1 MARTAA
7 GKGLSIEI
15 LGATTLEGCKW
26 EAHSGTQWPLP
37 FFGHFV
43 WFLSP
48 NVSQCLLPTL
58 ACLQRKGLSTS
69 AGKPERD
76 TGLLA
81 FRSTTSAKMV
91 QKAHLVSPFSPPREL
106 FPSIEWTV
114 KLIPSSCR
122 RWPVEEDGDGELFP
136 AVLPTPGTNP
146 GLPLPPALHLQE
158 QHFLGDWNPD
168 KRNKY
173 SKRCSASIP
182 LSFHLSLLPPLGLPL
197 LNIKLDPAE
206 SAFQFSVSKTWIS
219 RELG

>member
-91 QKAHLVSPFSPPREL
+91 QKAHLVSPFIPPCEL

-122 RWPVEEDGDGELFP
+122 WWPVEEDGDGELFP

-158 QHFLGDWNPD
+158 QHFLGDRNPD

-173 SKRCSASIP
+173 AEQA
-182 LSFHLSLLPPLGLPL
+182 LLSLHPSLLSSFSTPSSGPPTSKYKAWSCWELLPVLTFKD
-197 LNIKLDPAE
+197 LN
-206 SAFQFSVSKTWIS
+206 
-219 RELG
+219 